1 MPELMKVAGKE
12 HLEGMIVG
20 LANWPGKAVADVEK
34 RFIAKTGEPWFGHDS
49 IFPYAHVLIYKEA
62 LERTAS
68 TDRKK
73 LGEMLHKIDLKDG
86 PAQVLPRR
94 PRQVRGERPPCRR
107 RAVHRAVAEGPP
119 DGRASGVHRGRRRR
133 SGRSRSSESR
143 VASRGRS
150 ARRAPASAEFPSAAA
165 YTRVMN
171 RQMIRLLGPALT
183 AAALAGCAAGAPSAG
198 VGAPA
203 APVKLDVIFVATD
216 LEIVNAMLTLAGVTR
231 DDVVYDLGCGDGRIV
246 IAAAKEFGAR
256 GVGVDLD
263 PQRIREAQANA
274 VRAGVADRVT
284 FRVQDIFDT
293 DIQSATVVTLFLS
306 PELNARLRPKLTS
319 QLKPGSRI
327 VSHRYGIGDW
337 VPERTVTLN
346 VRETR
351 NHIFL
356 WRVP

>member
-1 MPELMKVAGKE
+1 
-12 HLEGMIVG
+12 
-20 LANWPGKAVADVEK
+20 
-34 RFIAKTGEPWFGHDS
+34 
-49 IFPYAHVLIYKEA
+49 
-62 LERTAS
+62 
-68 TDRKK
+68 
-73 LGEMLHKIDLKDG
+73 
-86 PAQVLPRR
+86 
-94 PRQVRGERPPCRR
+94 
-107 RAVHRAVAEGPP
+107 
-119 DGRASGVHRGRRRR
+119 
-133 SGRSRSSESR
+133 
-143 VASRGRS
+143 
-150 ARRAPASAEFPSAAA
+150 
-165 YTRVMN
+165 MN
-171 RQMIRLLGPALT
+171 RQLSLLLGPALT
-183 AAALAGCAAGAPSAG
+183 VTALFGCAAGPPSGG

-216 LEIVNAMLTLAGVTR
+216 LTIVNAMLTLAGVTR

-293 DIQSATVVTLFLS
+293 DIQPATVVTLFLS

-337 VPERTVTLN
+337 VPEKTVTLS

-351 NHIFL
+351 NYVFL

>member
-1 MPELMKVAGKE
+1 MAC
-12 HLEGMIVG
+12 
-20 LANWPGKAVADVEK
+20 
-34 RFIAKTGEPWFGHDS
+34 WFG
-49 IFPYAHVLIYKEA
+49 PV
-62 LERTAS
+62 
-68 TDRKK
+68 
-73 LGEMLHKIDLKDG
+73 
-86 PAQVLPRR
+86 
-94 PRQVRGERPPCRR
+94 
-107 RAVHRAVAEGPP
+107 
-119 DGRASGVHRGRRRR
+119 
-133 SGRSRSSESR
+133 
-143 VASRGRS
+143 
-150 ARRAPASAEFPSAAA
+150 
-165 YTRVMN
+165 
-171 RQMIRLLGPALT
+171 LT
-183 AAALAGCAAGAPSAG
+183 AVALAGCAAGVPPGGAG
-198 VGAPA
+198 EPA

-216 LEIVNAMLTLAGVTR
+216 LTIVNAMLTLAGVTR
-231 DDVVYDLGCGDGRIV
+231 DDFVYDLGCGDGRIV

-293 DIQSATVVTLFLS
+293 DIQPATVVTLFLS

-337 VPERTVTLN
+337 VPEQTRTVM
-346 VRETR
+346 VSETR